1 MKVALVQM
9 DVSFG
14 NPEANV
20 RNAARLFVEA
30 AAAKP
35 DVIVLPE
42 MWNTGYSLKNV
53 REIADRQGAPS
64 ISALSLLAARYKVNV
79 VAGSIADLKGGGVY
93 NTSYILDRQ
102 GRTVA
107 TYSKIHRFCLMD
119 EDKYMDAGDDIVD
132 FELDGERC
140 GVIICYD
147 LRFPEL
153 SRQVALRGAKVL
165 FVPAQW
171 PNPRMRHWVS
181 LNVAR
186 AIENQMYVVGCNRVG
201 EGGGSTFFGHSMVTD
216 PWGEV
221 AAEGVLQET
230 IVSCELDFAKVD
242 EVRGKIPVFR
252 DRRPEVYGDEGL

>member
-9 DVSFG
+9 DVAFG
-14 NPEANV
+14 NPTANIA
-20 RNAARLFVEA
+20 NATRLFVEA
-30 AAAKP
+30 SALKP
-35 DVIVLPE
+35 DVVVLPE
-42 MWNTGYSLKNV
+42 MWNTGYSLENV
-53 REIADRQGAPS
+53 RDIADRQGAPS
-64 ISALSLLAARYKVNV
+64 ISALSDLAARYRVNV
-79 VAGSIADLKGGGVY
+79 VAGSIADLKEGGVY

-107 TYSKIHRFCLMD
+107 AYSKIHRFGLMD

-132 FELDGERC
+132 FELDGIRC

-153 SRQVALRGAKVL
+153 SRQIALRGAKVL

-171 PNPRMRHWVS
+171 PNPRVRHWVT

-186 AIENQMYVVGCNRVG
+186 AIENQMYVVACNRVG

-221 AAEGVLQET
+221 AADGAGQEGVVL
-230 IVSCELDFAKVD
+230 CEMDLAKVD
-242 EVRGKIPVFR
+242 EARNKIPVFR
-252 DRRPEVYGDEGL
+252 DRRPEVYFK